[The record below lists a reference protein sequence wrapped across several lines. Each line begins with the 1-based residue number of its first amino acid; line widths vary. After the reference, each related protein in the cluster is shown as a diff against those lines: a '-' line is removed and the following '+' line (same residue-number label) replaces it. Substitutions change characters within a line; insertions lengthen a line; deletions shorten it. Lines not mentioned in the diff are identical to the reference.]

1 MFLSRC
7 CICKLFKNILILFVM
22 YLNNEEIK
30 VLKLFL
36 SDEWN
41 LYQPD
46 LNNPL
51 CVNIFDDGNQKYKS
65 NTNIWYKVGD
75 WKEKICLLNKDER
88 VFIYSIS
95 SWKVSSISMRSYEYQ
110 YVNDYMI
117 RMKEIMS
124 SLPDEYKN
132 KDCQEIEN
140 KICNYL
146 KKYCI
151 HEIIDDYI
159 DINPELSQPVKY
171 CNKCY
176 TEF

>member
-1 MFLSRC
+1 
-7 CICKLFKNILILFVM
+7 M

-36 SDEWN
+36 SDKWN
-41 LYQPD
+41 IYQPD
-46 LNNPL
+46 LNNPF
-51 CVNIFDDGNQKYKS
+51 CVNVFDDGNEKYKN

-95 SWKVSSISMRSYEYQ
+95 SWKVLSIKKITSEYQ

>member
-1 MFLSRC
+1 
-7 CICKLFKNILILFVM
+7 M

>member
-1 MFLSRC
+1 
-7 CICKLFKNILILFVM
+7 M

-51 CVNIFDDGNQKYKS
+51 CVNVFDDGNQKYKS

>member
-1 MFLSRC
+1 
-7 CICKLFKNILILFVM
+7 M

-36 SDEWN
+36 SDECN

-95 SWKVSSISMRSYEYQ
+95 SWKLSSISIRSYEYQ